1 MLCRHS
7 CWVSKFHLLIAQRW
21 IGTKGLIRQNEIK
34 WTNRIRPIVTQM
46 FHFLKSYLFSRFCD
60 KVHKRERKS
69 NHVLWIVRLFACTGT
84 LNYTFFIIDIWAR
97 PDQIQPNPSRPMSNY
112 VWSTFK
118 WVSSFILL
126 YSHNYIHEGI
136 RSQKGQPGADLE
148 DEDWNAELNEMQ
160 SKNTCNFPLKM
171 SK

>member
-34 WTNRIRPIVTQM
+34 WTNPIRPIVTQM

-112 VWSTFK
+112 MYGAHSNELVHSYSCIRTITFMK
-118 WVSSFILL
+118 VSVLKKD
-126 YSHNYIHEGI
+126 N
-136 RSQKGQPGADLE
+136 QGQIWRMRTE
-148 DEDWNAELNEMQ
+148 MLNLT
-160 SKNTCNFPLKM
+160 KCNRKIPAIFL
-171 SK
+171 